1 MKNGGDIQFL
11 MVKIMADSNDNHPL
25 AHVHSFQWSICVFHI
40 SSVSTTEKYK
50 AQEMVKRIFQRV
62 KPYLS
67 SSTVRQK
74 YIGNTSSLWSIP
86 SSLLFSLCATSD
98 WEVWFNQER
107 ILQSFRLHKAC
118 TCYLSCECLLYQELW
133 LPVLQRAQTP
143 VLAQRD
149 TQYSLTARPHR
160 FCSAWGVPYSVST
173 DAKPK
178 RNRGELVI
186 EGSRIWL

>member
-1 MKNGGDIQFL
+1 MVDLCVPYQFSKYHRKVQGTGDGQTYFSRIQY
-11 MVKIMADSNDNHPL
+11 VKIIGEHEE
-25 AHVHSFQWSICVFHI
+25 VIG
-40 SSVSTTEKYK
+40 
-50 AQEMVKRIFQRV
+50 RV

-74 YIGNTSSLWSIP
+74 YIRNTSSLWSIP

-133 LPVLQRAQTP
+133 LPVLQWAQTP

-149 TQYSLTARPHR
+149 TQYSLTARPRH

-178 RNRGELVI
+178 RNREELVI